1 MKIKKSF
8 TLLYKYWEFWTFK
21 DLNIM
26 FLIGNNRNNI
36 IKIRRKLRN
45 ENQKNKK

>member
-8 TLLYKYWEFWTFK
+8 TLLYKYWRFWIFIY
-21 DLNIM
+21 LNTM

-36 IKIRRKLRN
+36 MKHGGN
-45 ENQKNKK
+45 